1 LDGKISSPRVGVEAD
16 ERANGSATPGNRA
29 RTHASVADSQ
39 TAGRDPGIHLCQDW
53 HEIHR
58 NDPGVTAGCAMRLS
72 MLPKKRKQMKSAS
85 KLAQWQIRVDKIA
98 EFSEGSREDAVK

>member
-1 LDGKISSPRVGVEAD
+1 MHPLQILKPPVEIPGFTYA
-16 ERANGSATPGNRA
+16 RAGMRS
-29 RTHASVADSQ
+29 
-39 TAGRDPGIHLCQDW
+39 TAMIP
-53 HEIHR
+53 
-58 NDPGVTAGCAMRLS
+58 VTAGCAMRLS